1 MRSLVL
7 STAARLLLP
16 LMLVF
21 SVFLLLRG
29 HNEPGGGFV
38 GGLVAAAAFALYS
51 IAEGVERARDLLRA
65 DPRSLIAVGLGLALA
80 SGLVGFVVGG
90 EFLRGLWFS
99 TPIPGIGKFGTPVVF
114 DVGVYLLVLGMAL
127 LILFTLSEEE

>member
-29 HNEPGGGFV
+29 HNEPGGGFA

-65 DPRSLIAVGLGLALA
+65 DPRSLIAAGLGLALL
-80 SGLVGFVVGG
+80 SGLVGVVGGG
-90 EFLRGLWFS
+90 EFLHGSWLT
-99 TPIPGIGKFGTPVVF
+99 TPIPGIGKIGTPVVF
-114 DVGVYLLVLGMAL
+114 DAGVYLLVLGMAL
-127 LILFTLSEEE
+127 LILFTLAEEE